1 MQESKDGGK
10 EECKIKR
17 KEGSPIDRK
26 SHWEKSKRG
35 HVLQNNKTEV
45 SLGVPKKNLGFRYG
59 LPTTTKHQSNI

>member
-45 SLGVPKKNLGFRYG
+45 SLGVPKKNLGF
-59 LPTTTKHQSNI
+59 